1 MLENITLPDGLV
13 NAIGSD
19 NREFSVISK
28 RAKPVGKSLVL
39 LLFSVFWL
47 SFSSFFVIVFLGP
60 LFKGEEVHFTSNN
73 VPVVAGPG
81 NLKEIVVPGI
91 ILGLFVLI
99 GIGLVISAV
108 YQLLKKGGFFVGTPT
123 RLIHFRNGNIRSID
137 WEQFTGD
144 IAVRGNDKKGTLILE
159 MRTGTMVSGKGGSR
173 YVPDIIYLYNIPDVF
188 AVEQICRRRIKEN
201 DPTPTNMNAP
211 VS

>member
-1 MLENITLPDGLV
+1 MLENITLPDGLM
-13 NAIGSD
+13 NAIGSES
-19 NREFSVISK
+19 REFAVISK
-28 RAKPVGKSLVL
+28 RAKPVGKSLVML
-39 LLFSVFWL
+39 FFSVFWL
-47 SFSSFFVIVFLGP
+47 AFSSFFVIVFLGP
-60 LFKGEEVHFTSNN
+60 IFKGEEVHFTSNN

-99 GIGLVISAV
+99 GVGLVISAV
-108 YQLLKKGGFFVGTPT
+108 YQLLKKGGYFVGTPG

-144 IAVRGNDKKGTLILE
+144 IEVRGNDRKGTLTLE

-201 DPTPTNMNAP
+201 DPTPINLNTP